1 MSGKDVGIAIEAVIK
16 YFYVQHADE
25 GRGFT
30 KKTRL
35 VLNHCKL
42 KEKHINSLVGGL
54 LKLQKFDIDLLD
66 LSHND
71 INDKAC

>member
-1 MSGKDVGIAIEAVIK
+1 MSGKDVGIAIDAVIK
-16 YFYVQHADE
+16 YFSVYHADE

-42 KEKHINSLVGGL
+42 KEKHINLLVGGL
-54 LKLQKFDIDLLD
+54 LKL
-66 LSHND
+66 
-71 INDKAC
+71 

>member
-16 YFYVQHADE
+16 YFSVQHADE
-25 GRGFT
+25 GRGFI

-54 LKLQKFDIDLLD
+54 L
-66 LSHND
+66 
-71 INDKAC
+71 